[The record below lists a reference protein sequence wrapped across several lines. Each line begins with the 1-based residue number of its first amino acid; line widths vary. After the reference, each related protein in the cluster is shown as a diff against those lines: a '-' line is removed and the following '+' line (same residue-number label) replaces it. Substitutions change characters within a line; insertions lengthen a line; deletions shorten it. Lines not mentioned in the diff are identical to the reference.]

1 MEDEHRW
8 RGEETV
14 TTEAPE
20 TSKVSLK
27 AVFKRTLTEFGGDQ
41 ATDLAA
47 ALTYY
52 SVMSL
57 FPAILAL
64 TSLLGVFGQGKETT
78 QALLDVALDLGAT
91 EQQLAPI
98 QGFLDNLQGT
108 GGAGIALFIGLAGA
122 LWAASNYVNAFSR
135 AMNAIYDV
143 QEGRPIWKL
152 RPTMVLIT
160 LVVLLLVVLVALS
173 LALSGALADAIF
185 GVVGLSDQATMIWG
199 IAKWPVML
207 LIVVGIIAVLYW
219 GTPNLKRRFRWFSP
233 GALVAIV
240 VMVVAVAGYG
250 LYISNFGN
258 YSTTYGALAGVILML
273 LLLWIINLALLFGA
287 EFDAEFERG
296 RQLRAGL
303 PAEEDL
309 QLPLRDDSGARKKAD
324 KQREFVEEARRV
336 RIEAGRES

>member
-258 YSTTYGALAGVILML
+258 YSATYGALAGVILML